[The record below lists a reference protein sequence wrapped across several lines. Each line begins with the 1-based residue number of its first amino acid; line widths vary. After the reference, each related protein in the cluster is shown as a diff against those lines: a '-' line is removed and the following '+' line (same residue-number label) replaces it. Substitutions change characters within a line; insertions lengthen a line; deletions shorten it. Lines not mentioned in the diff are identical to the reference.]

1 MQDKK
6 KYTTFIVTTLT
17 LCILGWYVYQQVFS
31 IPGGF
36 PVGKQFTVN
45 ENESLKSISER
56 LAIEGYINTPTLF
69 RTGISFFGKDK
80 NIQLGGYIF
89 NSPQSLF
96 NIIEIFVRGQPKTPL
111 LSVTIP
117 EGSTLLEVSE
127 IVAKAIPSISV
138 NDFNKL
144 VLDTNANGKLFPSTY
159 FLLPSYTGSDILKV
173 MLSAFTKKA
182 ENLILN
188 SDIPQPL
195 AGVEDVIIL
204 ASLVEGEAKGENDM
218 KLVSGV
224 LLSRLSKGMPL
235 QVDVDRETY
244 RRKGLPA
251 SPINNP
257 GLVAINAV
265 LHPTVTDYIYYI
277 TGNDGQMYYA
287 KTFEEHKKNIK
298 KYLK

>member
-1 MQDKK
+1 
-6 KYTTFIVTTLT
+6 
-17 LCILGWYVYQQVFS
+17 
-31 IPGGF
+31 
-36 PVGKQFTVN
+36 
-45 ENESLKSISER
+45 
-56 LAIEGYINTPTLF
+56 
-69 RTGISFFGKDK
+69 
-80 NIQLGGYIF
+80 
-89 NSPQSLF
+89 
-96 NIIEIFVRGQPKTPL
+96 
-111 LSVTIP
+111 
-117 EGSTLLEVSE
+117 
-127 IVAKAIPSISV
+127 
-138 NDFNKL
+138 
-144 VLDTNANGKLFPSTY
+144 
-159 FLLPSYTGSDILKV
+159 